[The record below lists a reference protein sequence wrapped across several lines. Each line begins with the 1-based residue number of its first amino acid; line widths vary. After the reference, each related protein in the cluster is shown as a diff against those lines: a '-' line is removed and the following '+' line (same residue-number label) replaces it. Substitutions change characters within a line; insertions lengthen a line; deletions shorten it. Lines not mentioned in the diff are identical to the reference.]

1 MVYGVKGK
9 KESKMK
15 KLILAAAIVCAAA
28 MSQAASVGWS
38 LAGLSNYAGDAYSL
52 FIIGQNEVTSVAQ
65 ITALLDAGKSV
76 SSYAFYEGNV
86 ANNGAANVLATAS
99 GLTVPNSATYTSFFV
114 VFDDADA
121 SSAANYLAITAD
133 QSANLTKS
141 VNATAASV
149 TFAGGN
155 QSTYAN
161 NPANWSAVP
170 EPTSG
175 LLMLLGVAGLALRRR
190 RA

>member
-1 MVYGVKGK
+1 
-9 KESKMK
+9 MK
-15 KLILAAAIVCAAA
+15 KLILAAAIICAAA
-28 MSQAASVGWS
+28 VSHAAAVGWNC
-38 LAGLSNYAGDAYSL
+38 AGLANYAGDAYNF

-76 SSYAFYEGNV
+76 SDYAFYEGTV
-86 ANNGAANVLATAS
+86 AANGSANVGTTVS
-99 GLTVPNSATYTSFFV
+99 GLSVPNSADYTAFFV
-114 VFDDADA
+114 IFDNADA
-121 SSAANYLAITAD
+121 SKAGNYLTITTD
-133 QSANLTKS
+133 QAAGLAKS
-141 VNATAASV
+141 VNATAGSV
-149 TFAGGN
+149 TFAAAN

>member
-1 MVYGVKGK
+1 
-9 KESKMK
+9 MK

-28 MSQAASVGWS
+28 MSQAASVGWT
-38 LAGLSNYAGDAYSL
+38 LAGLGNYAGDAYSF
-52 FIIGQNEVTSVAQ
+52 FIIGQNEVTSFDQ
-65 ITALLDAGKSV
+65 ITALLGEGKSV

-86 ANNGAANVLATAS
+86 ANNGAANVMATAS
-99 GLTVPNSATYTSFFV
+99 GLTVPNSADYTSFFV
-114 VFDDADA
+114 IFDNADA
-121 SSAANYLAITAD
+121 SKAENYLAITKD
-133 QSANLTKS
+133 QSANLSKS
-141 VNATAASV
+141 VNATLAAV

-155 QSTYAN
+155 QATYAN
-161 NPANWSAVP
+161 NAANWAAVP

>member
-1 MVYGVKGK
+1 
-9 KESKMK
+9 MK

-28 MSQAASVGWS
+28 ISQAASVGWS
-38 LAGLSNYAGDAYSL
+38 LAGLGNYAGDAYSF
-52 FIIGQNEVTSVAQ
+52 FIIGQNEGTSVAQ
-65 ITALLDAGKSV
+65 ITALLDSGSSV
-76 SSYAFYEGNV
+76 SSYALYEGAV
-86 ANNGAANVLATAS
+86 ANNGAATVGAAAS
-99 GLTVPNSATYTSFFV
+99 GVSVPNNANYTAFFV
-114 VFDDADA
+114 IFDNADA
-121 SSAANYLAITAD
+121 SKAGNYLAITTD
-133 QSANLTKS
+133 QASGLSKS
-141 VNATAASV
+141 VNATAGTV
-149 TFAGGN
+149 LFAAAN

>member
-1 MVYGVKGK
+1 
-9 KESKMK
+9 MK

-28 MSQAASVGWS
+28 VSQAAAVGWS
-38 LAGLSNYAGDAYSL
+38 CAGLANYAGDAYGF

-76 SSYAFYEGNV
+76 SSYAFYEGSIGST
-86 ANNGAANVLATAS
+86 GAISVGATAS
-99 GLTVPNSATYTSFFV
+99 GLSVPNSASYTSFFV
-114 VFDDADA
+114 IFDNADVA
-121 SSAANYLAITAD
+121 KANNYLTITTDQAANLAKT
-133 QSANLTKS
+133 

-149 TFAGGN
+149 SFAAAN

>member
-1 MVYGVKGK
+1 
-9 KESKMK
+9 MK

-28 MSQAASVGWS
+28 ISQGAAVGWS
-38 LAGLSNYAGDAYSL
+38 CAGLANYAGDAYSF

-76 SSYAFYEGNV
+76 SSYAFYEG
-86 ANNGAANVLATAS
+86 AIGSTGAISVGATTS

-114 VFDDADA
+114 IFDNADA
-121 SSAANYLAITAD
+121 SSAANYLTITTD
-133 QSANLTKS
+133 QAANLTKS
-141 VNATAASV
+141 VNATLAAV
-149 TFAGGN
+149 TFAAAN
-155 QSTYAN
+155 QADYAN
-161 NPANWSAVP
+161 NAANWSAVP

-175 LLMLLGVAGLALRRR
+175 LLMLLGMAGLALRRR

>member
-1 MVYGVKGK
+1 
-9 KESKMK
+9 MK
-15 KLILAAAIVCAAA
+15 KIILAGAIVCAAA
-28 MSQAASVGWS
+28 ISQAASVGWNM
-38 LAGLSNYAGDAYSL
+38 AGLGSYAGDAYSF

-65 ITALLDAGKSV
+65 ITALLDAGTSV
-76 SSYAFYEGNV
+76 SSYALYEGTIS
-86 ANNGAANVLATAS
+86 GTGLANVGTTAS
-99 GLTVPNSATYTSFFV
+99 GITVPNSADYTAFFV
-114 VFDDADA
+114 VFDTADA
-121 SSAANYLAITAD
+121 GSATKYLTVTTA
-133 QSANLTKS
+133 QSANLAKS

-161 NPANWSAVP
+161 NAANWTAVP